1 MSQLILESNQACPYG
16 SACAYNK
23 NSECRGADGT
33 RVHQFTCTLVATR
46 EQGGAGYRNPLDE
59 TGKMQVIMD

>member
-1 MSQLILESNQACPYG
+1 MQQLILESNQACPYG
-16 SACAYNK
+16 AACAYNK
-23 NSECRGADGT
+23 NSECRGAASNRT
-33 RVHQFTCTLVATR
+33 TSFTCNLVSTR